1 MECWSQPLNISFV
14 KCCSFYEELKQA
26 AVGMHR
32 IRRRQAASPSF
43 ESLPGKAKC
52 GGEIK
57 SGRRDKCQG
66 ALTPPEELDGGLPT
80 TVAVFHITR
89 IVSQVLLLQGAYS
102 QGNGHFLL
110 AKMLLD
116 DPATRGKKTDKQSN
130 DNSGLGS

>member
-1 MECWSQPLNISFV
+1 M
-14 KCCSFYEELKQA
+14 
-26 AVGMHR
+26 R
-32 IRRRQAASPSF
+32 
-43 ESLPGKAKC
+43 
-52 GGEIK
+52 GGIK

-66 ALTPPEELDGGLPT
+66 ALTPPEELNGSLPT

-116 DPATRGKKTDKQSN
+116 DPATRGKKQKNKATTTRV
-130 DNSGLGS
+130 